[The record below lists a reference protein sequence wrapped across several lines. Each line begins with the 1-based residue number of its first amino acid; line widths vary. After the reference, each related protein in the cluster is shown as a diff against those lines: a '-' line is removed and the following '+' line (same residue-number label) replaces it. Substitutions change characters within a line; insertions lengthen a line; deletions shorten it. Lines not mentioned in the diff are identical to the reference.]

1 MAAAKEASESKVQCS
16 FVKVNP
22 EFNRGV
28 LGEAALIAPFP
39 IYFTNDEAVSTK
51 SFYHVYLSMYK
62 KAVHVY
68 LCESAW
74 STVMENFSNNCALEA
89 STPQN

>member
-1 MAAAKEASESKVQCS
+1 MQCS
-16 FVKVNP
+16 SVKVHS
-22 EFNRGV
+22 EFNRGM

-39 IYFTNDEAVSTK
+39 IDFTNDEAVSTK
-51 SFYHVYLSMYK
+51 SFYHIYLSMYK
-62 KAVHVY
+62 KTAHVY